1 MRIGLD
7 VMGGD
12 YAPKAIVE
20 GAVMALNEI
29 GDNDK
34 IVLIG
39 DKSAILKELESLNT
53 SPDFFD
59 IVHAEDVIGMH
70 DKPIKAIASKKDSSM
85 VRGFEMLKN
94 KEIDSFA
101 SAGSTGAML
110 VGALQSIGAIQG
122 ISRPCIGT
130 MFPKLDGKLSF
141 LLDVGACPD
150 AKSDVLAQFGLIG
163 SVYVEKVFGIKNP
176 KVGLLNIGEEEGKG
190 NLQCI
195 AAYKLMKESKDYNFI
210 GNVESRDLFNGD
222 CDVFVCD
229 GFVGNVVLKHTE
241 ALWYNMYKRGLMD
254 DYFKQ
259 FNYEIY
265 GGLPLLGVNGT
276 VIIGHGISSKVAIKN
291 MMIQSKNVF
300 EANIS
305 EYLVKHFEGLN
316 TTEK

>member
-29 GDNDK
+29 GESDR

-39 DKSAILKELESLNT
+39 DESAILEELKSLNI
-53 SPDFFD
+53 SPDSFD
-59 IVHAEDVIGMH
+59 IVHAEDVIDMH

-85 VRGFEMLKN
+85 VRGFDMLKR

-110 VGALQSIGAIQG
+110 VGAMQSIGTIQG
-122 ISRPCIGT
+122 ILRPCVGT
-130 MFPKLDGKLSF
+130 MFPKLDGSLSL
-141 LLDVGACPD
+141 LLDVGTCPD
-150 AKSDVLAQFGLIG
+150 AKPDVLAQFGLIG
-163 SVYVEKVFGIKNP
+163 KVYVEKVFDIQNP
-176 KVGLLNIGEEEGKG
+176 KIGLLNIGEEEGKG

-195 AAYKLMKESKDYNFI
+195 AAYKLMKETSDYQFI
-210 GNVESRDLFNGD
+210 GNVEPQELFD
-222 CDVFVCD
+222 SKCDVFVCD
-229 GFVGNVVLKHTE
+229 GFVGNVILKHTE
-241 ALWYNMYKRGLMD
+241 AFCKNMYKRGLMD
-254 DYFKQ
+254 NYFGQ

-276 VIIGHGISSKVAIKN
+276 VIIGHGISSNVAIKN

-305 EYLVKHFEGLN
+305 EYLVKHFEGIN
-316 TTEK
+316 TIEK